1 MQYTQRGARVLIV
14 GRRQA
19 EIDNV
24 VKECITLQQTKG
36 DILGKAADFTNV
48 DDMVEIKNLL
58 KEGESSDRS

>member
-1 MQYTQRGARVLIV
+1 MLIV

-24 VKECITLQQTKG
+24 VKECITLRQTKG